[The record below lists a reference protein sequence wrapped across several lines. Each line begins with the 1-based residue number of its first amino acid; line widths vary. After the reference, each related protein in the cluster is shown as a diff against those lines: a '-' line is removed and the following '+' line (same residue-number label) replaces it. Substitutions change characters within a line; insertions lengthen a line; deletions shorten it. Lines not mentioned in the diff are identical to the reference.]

1 MQLMDRIYCTD
12 FLSMSEREQLELINK
27 VRTTRISALHAA
39 QVKTKKITK
48 SAMKN
53 IAKNAGTKRGKKMM
67 KDPTKAA
74 KKALSNLTPEQ
85 IANIIA
91 NMPKD

>member
-12 FLSMSEREQLELINK
+12 FLSMSDREQLELINK
-27 VRTTRISALHAA
+27 VRTTRISMLHAA

-53 IAKNAGTKRGKKMM
+53 IAKNAGTKRSKKMM

-85 IANIIA
+85 IATIIA